1 MGSTSDHGVPVGLL
15 LPASAFPAGEWEWTC
30 RLVPKAGQRYTL
42 HLSGS
47 LHFAWA
53 GRLAAGLAARHISVV
68 RATARRGSK
77 RWTAEIE
84 LDVLDGAVEPS
95 AIDFIALMRE
105 HPAPGGAG
113 GIELASCRVT
123 PTRRDVEVEIRGED
137 AVGLLGRI
145 LLIFSELGLFPRAMR
160 VETSDSAVRDV
171 FLLQNLAG
179 EPPPDAVVAVLR
191 TRLEGLVPE
200 E

>member
-1 MGSTSDHGVPVGLL
+1 
-15 LPASAFPAGEWEWTC
+15 
-30 RLVPKAGQRYTL
+30 
-42 HLSGS
+42 
-47 LHFAWA
+47 
-53 GRLAAGLAARHISVV
+53 
-68 RATARRGSK
+68 
-77 RWTAEIE
+77 
-84 LDVLDGAVEPS
+84 
-95 AIDFIALMRE
+95 
-105 HPAPGGAG
+105 
-113 GIELASCRVT
+113 
-123 PTRRDVEVEIRGED
+123 VEIRGED